1 MGMLQ
6 LRSKAFDI
14 ENKTETAESCRRLCE
29 KGGILRRNPM

>member
-14 ENKTETAESCRRLCE
+14 ENKTETTESCRPLCE
-29 KGGILRRNPM
+29 KRGTLRRNPM